1 MKNNLLKNV
10 LVAALFCSS
19 GNYLSATDL
28 YLSSAGNDTNNGLSA
43 ETPVKT
49 LSRAFTL
56 AENGDEIHVLDFID
70 ISAEPKKEGSTSNN
84 DIKVDGSTSFEL
96 GGITYATWNVQ
107 GKNGVRPLDK
117 SLKIIGKSAETC
129 GFVGNGMTRLIR
141 IDSFNQSIE
150 FANLSFREGNS
161 IRIFGMHRH
170 LLPIVFLTVTLLTE
184 EVVRLFMLCWNKI
197 GLVCLLPVAH
207 FPIIRRVKGTEL

>member
-96 GGITYATWNVQ
+96 GGVTYATWNVQ

-129 GFVGNGMTRLIR
+129 GFVGNGTTRLIR
-141 IDSFNQSIE
+141 YRF
-150 FANLSFREGNS
+150 F
-161 IRIFGMHRH
+161 
-170 LLPIVFLTVTLLTE
+170 
-184 EVVRLFMLCWNKI
+184 
-197 GLVCLLPVAH
+197 
-207 FPIIRRVKGTEL
+207 